1 MSGVLRLKR
10 AGRGFCASKELATPG
25 KRKELGVESRRY
37 DVLIITALLD
47 ELEAV
52 LALGEGGK

>member
-1 MSGVLRLKR
+1 M
-10 AGRGFCASKELATPG
+10 GF
-25 KRKELGVESRRY
+25 RRY

-52 LALGEGGK
+52 LAFGEGQEEVGDGEGP